1 MGGRIGEGPCK
12 SNLRGEISVR
22 FYHINKKDVIIYI
35 MAFFF
40 AKTLTIVNSGNI
52 KFTLEL

>member
-40 AKTLTIVNSGNI
+40 AKTLTIVNSVNI